1 MKYFSINEFTRSDT
15 ANRLKIRNLPST
27 EHKTNI
33 ELLTD
38 NVLDKLR
45 EWYGKPIN
53 ISSGYRRYDLN
64 KAIPGS
70 SKTSQHSKGE
80 AADIVASISGDN
92 VKLFNYIKDNLPF
105 DQLIWEKGTD
115 SNPAWV
121 HVSFSKSRNRK
132 EVLKTKD
139 GRFYMK
145 YI

>member
-1 MKYFSINEFTRSDT
+1 MKYFNLNEFTRSNK
-15 ANRLKIRNLPST
+15 ASELKISNLPSS
-27 EHKTNI
+27 EHKANI

-53 ISSGYRRYDLN
+53 ITSGYRSYDLN

-80 AADIVASISGDN
+80 AADIVASIPRDN
-92 VKLFNYIKDNLPF
+92 VKLFNYIKDNLQF

-115 SNPAWV
+115 SNPAWI
-121 HVSFSKSRNRK
+121 HVSFSKSKSRK
-132 EVLKTKD
+132 EILKTKD
-139 GRFYMK
+139 GKIYTK
-145 YI
+145 YA

>member
-1 MKYFSINEFTRSDT
+1 MKYFSIDEFTRSST
-15 ANRLKIRNLPST
+15 ASKLKISNLPSA
-27 EHKTNI
+27 EHKANI

-53 ISSGYRRYDLN
+53 ITSGYRSYDLN

-92 VKLFNYIKDNLPF
+92 VKLFNYIKDNLQF

-115 SNPAWV
+115 SNPAWI
-121 HVSFSKSRNRK
+121 HVSFSKSKSRK
-132 EVLKTKD
+132 EILKTKD
-139 GRFYMK
+139 GKIYTK
-145 YI
+145 YA